1 MSERS
6 NLAKVINVLGKNPNM
21 KAADIVK
28 HVGVSKVYAY
38 NLLSTARKK
47 LRMEKMPRGGWRLK
61 PRMQGTPR
69 DEKAVELLE
78 HMASPAV
85 SKLAEQVR
93 EVESLIARHYPTE
106 DVVNHPAHYKV
117 GGVET
122 IDFIEAKNLSY
133 HLGNVVKYISR
144 ADHKGS
150 RLENLKKAQWYLERE
165 IANASK

>member
-1 MSERS
+1 MNKDS
-6 NLAKVINVLGKNPNM
+6 NLAKVMSFLVKTPNA
-21 KAADIVK
+21 KAGDLVK
-28 HVGVSKVYAY
+28 HLGVSKVYAY
-38 NLLSTARKK
+38 NLLSSARKK
-47 LRMEKMPRGGWRLK
+47 LRMEKLPRGGWRLK
-61 PRMQGTPR
+61 PRMQSTTTL
-69 DEKAVELLE
+69 AV
-78 HMASPAV
+78 SPAV
-85 SKLAEQVR
+85 AKLAEQVVQ
-93 EVESLIARHYPTE
+93 VENLIAKHYPTE
-106 DVVNHPAHYKV
+106 DTINHPAHYKV

>member
-1 MSERS
+1 MSKDYSKLSRVKQQLIKQP
-6 NLAKVINVLGKNPNM
+6 NLTADLIM
-21 KAADIVK
+21 KHLDVT
-28 HVGVSKVYAY
+28 KVYAY
-38 NLLSTARKK
+38 NLLSTARKSLGMRK
-47 LRMEKMPRGGWRLK
+47 QPDGKWALK
-61 PRMQGTPR
+61 TRMQSNLPKGMT
-69 DEKAVELLE
+69 V
-78 HMASPAV
+78 
-85 SKLAEQVR
+85 AEADAIVADVNQAI
-93 EVESLIARHYPTE
+93 IATHYPTE
-106 DVVNHPAHYKV
+106 DNVNHPAHYKV